1 MVANL
6 NYEHKNN
13 NPMIKQGDTYAA
25 SVKFTQADVQKFA
38 EVTGDFNPI
47 HIDAEYAA
55 KTIFK
60 KPIVHGFLSGAI
72 FSKVFGTLF
81 PGEGT
86 IYLSQEM
93 KFFAPVFVEVQYE
106 ARFEVMEVNVE
117 KHIGIV
123 NCSLVSSD
131 DTTCIVGAAK
141 LKHDTQ
147 FI

>member
-1 MVANL
+1 
-6 NYEHKNN
+6 
-13 NPMIKQGDTYAA
+13 MIKQGDTYKH
-25 SVKFTQADVQKFA
+25 SVRFTQADVVKFA

-60 KPIVHGFLSGAI
+60 KPIVHGFLSGAV

-93 KFFAPVFVEVQYE
+93 KFFAPVFVDVDYE
-106 ARFEVMEVNVE
+106 AQFEVVEVNTE
-117 KHIGIV
+117 KHIGTIK
-123 NCSLVSSD
+123 CTLVSAD
-131 DTTCIVGAAK
+131 GTTAISGMAK
-141 LKHDTQ
+141 LLHTVH
-147 FI
+147 FV

>member
-1 MVANL
+1 
-6 NYEHKNN
+6 
-13 NPMIKQGDTYAA
+13 MIKKGDTYTH
-25 SVKFTQADVQKFA
+25 SVKFTQDDVMKFA

-47 HIDAEYAA
+47 HVDPEYAA
-55 KTIFK
+55 KSIFK

-106 ARFEVMEVNVE
+106 AHFEVMEVNTD
-117 KHIGIV
+117 KHIGVI

-131 DTTCIVGAAK
+131 GTTCIAGAAK
-141 LKHDTQ
+141 LKHDIQ
-147 FI
+147 FV

>member
-1 MVANL
+1 MV
-6 NYEHKNN
+6 
-13 NPMIKQGDTYAA
+13 KQGDVYKHG
-25 SVKFTQADVQKFA
+25 VKFTQADVVKFA

-55 KTIFK
+55 KTVFK
-60 KPIVHGFLSGAI
+60 KPIVHGFLSGAV

-93 KFFAPVFVEVQYE
+93 KFLAPIFVEEQYE
-106 ARFEVMEVNVE
+106 ARFEVMEVNTE

-123 NCSLVSSD
+123 NCSLVNSEGAP
-131 DTTCIVGAAK
+131 CITGVAK
-141 LKHDTQ
+141 LKHNTQ
-147 FI
+147 FV

>member
-1 MVANL
+1 MV
-6 NYEHKNN
+6 
-13 NPMIKQGDTYAA
+13 KQGDVYKHG
-25 SVKFTQADVQKFA
+25 VKFTQADVVKFA

-55 KTIFK
+55 KTMFK
-60 KPIVHGFLSGAI
+60 KPIVHGFLSGAV

-93 KFFAPVFVEVQYE
+93 KFLAPIFVEEQYE
-106 ARFEVMEVNVE
+106 ARFEVMEVNTE

-123 NCSLVSSD
+123 NCSLVNSEGAP
-131 DTTCIVGAAK
+131 CITGVAK
-141 LKHDTQ
+141 LKHNTQ
-147 FI
+147 FV

>member
-1 MVANL
+1 MV
-6 NYEHKNN
+6 
-13 NPMIKQGDTYAA
+13 KQGDVYKHG
-25 SVKFTQADVQKFA
+25 VKFTQADVVKFA

-55 KTIFK
+55 KTMFK
-60 KPIVHGFLSGAI
+60 KPIVHGFLSGAV

-93 KFFAPVFVEVQYE
+93 KFLAPIFVEEQYE
-106 ARFEVMEVNVE
+106 ARFEVMEVNTE

-123 NCSLVSSD
+123 NCSLVNSEGAP
-131 DTTCIVGAAK
+131 CITGVAR
-141 LKHDTQ
+141 LKHNTQ
-147 FI
+147 FV

>member
-1 MVANL
+1 
-6 NYEHKNN
+6 
-13 NPMIKQGDTYAA
+13 MIKQGDTYTHT
-25 SVKFTQADVQKFA
+25 VKFTQDDVLKFA

-60 KPIVHGFLSGAI
+60 KPIVHGFLAGAI

-106 ARFEVMEVNVE
+106 ARFEVLEVRTD
-117 KHIGIV
+117 KHIGTI
-123 NCSLVSSD
+123 NCSLVSAD
-131 DTTCIVGAAK
+131 GTTCIVGVAK

-147 FI
+147 FV